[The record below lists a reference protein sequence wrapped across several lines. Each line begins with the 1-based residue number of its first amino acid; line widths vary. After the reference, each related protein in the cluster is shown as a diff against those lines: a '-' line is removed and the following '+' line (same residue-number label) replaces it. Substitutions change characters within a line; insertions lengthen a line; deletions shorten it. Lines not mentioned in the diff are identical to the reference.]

1 MPYAFIIA
9 WLLPLAGFV
18 TLVFRGRQIGEPRS
32 GYLAS
37 GLMLTAA
44 AISLVCS
51 VRWITGHP
59 DSVNAS
65 VRWLTIGNQVV
76 NFGVHIDSL
85 TIVMFT
91 MVSVVAS
98 CIFIYSIGYMHGDPR
113 FPRFFTYL
121 CLFGFSMLG
130 LVLADSLIG
139 LFVFWELVGLCSYFL
154 IGFWFEKTSASNAA
168 KKAFIVNRVGD
179 FLFLIGIATMLS
191 VTGRVTLVD
200 VFDQVRQGAFAGHGT
215 LLTFAGICLFFGA
228 VGKSAQFPL
237 HVWLPDAM
245 EGPTPVSALI
255 HAATMVA
262 AGVYLIG
269 RVFPVLT
276 PSALLFVAYIG
287 GITLMGS
294 ALIAIVLTDI
304 KRVLAYSTI
313 SQLGYM
319 ILALGVGG
327 WVAGLFHL
335 ITHACF
341 KALLFLGSGSVIH
354 GCHGEQDIRKMGR
367 LHGKMPYTSL
377 TFLVAT
383 LAISG
388 VPLFSGFYSKDA
400 ILASALG
407 FAWGHR
413 VHWALF
419 ALPAIAAAITAFYM
433 LRLYLLTFW
442 TTARDE
448 HIHEHAHESPRVMWV
463 PLAVLAVLSICVG
476 WFGRAPERHALG
488 EGRYEYE
495 GGRGLMG
502 LIAEAQPTWAVS
514 WQMQEAEIAPDLIG
528 GRASSHESG
537 TAVPA
542 GSTTGILPVAVQGQD
557 APDTHGRD
565 AHATS
570 AHGEHGFHTAATVIA
585 TMAMLLG
592 VILAWLTY
600 CKGLISPAKAAQT
613 LAPVHKLLLNK
624 FYFDE
629 LYRATFVAG
638 VLQLAAF
645 GKWFDRV
652 ILDGLADGSARWVA
666 RTAFFSG
673 LTLDNRG
680 VDGLVNGVARTALA
694 GGNLARKGQTGRV
707 RNYILGLA
715 TAGACVVVVFVWIW

>member
-1 MPYAFIIA
+1 MMPYAFIIA
-9 WLLPLAGFV
+9 WLLPLVGFV
-18 TLVFRGRQIGEPRS
+18 VLVFRGRRIGEPRS
-32 GYLAS
+32 GYLAA

-44 AISLVCS
+44 AISLVCATLW
-51 VRWITGHP
+51 VIGHP
-59 DSVNAS
+59 DSLNVS
-65 VRWLTIGNQVV
+65 VPWLRLGSQWI

-91 MVSVVAS
+91 MVTVVAS
-98 CIFIYSIGYMHGDPR
+98 AIFVYSIGYMHGDPR

-121 CLFGFSMLG
+121 SLFGFSMLG

-179 FLFLIGIATMLS
+179 CLFLIGIAAMLGT
-191 VTGRVTLVD
+191 TGVVSLEG
-200 VFDQVRQGAFAGHGT
+200 VFSQVRQGAFAGHGP

-262 AGVYLIG
+262 AGVYLVG
-269 RVFPVLT
+269 RIFPLLT
-276 PSALLFVAYIG
+276 PTALLFVAYIG
-287 GITLMGS
+287 AITLIGS
-294 ALIAIVLTDI
+294 ALIAIVMTDI

-327 WVAGLFHL
+327 WAAGLFHL

-367 LHGKMPYTSL
+367 LHRKMPITSL
-377 TFLVAT
+377 TFLVGT
-383 LAISG
+383 LAIAG
-388 VPLFSGFYSKDA
+388 VPLLSGFYSKDA
-400 ILASALG
+400 ILASVLG
-407 FAWGHR
+407 FSWTHR
-413 VHWALF
+413 AHSILF
-419 ALPAIAAAITAFYM
+419 ILPALAAALTAFYM
-433 LRLYLLTFW
+433 MRLYLLTFH
-442 TTARDE
+442 TTVRDE
-448 HIHEHAHESPRVMWV
+448 HVHEHAHESPRLMWA
-463 PLAVLAVLSICVG
+463 PLVVLAILSICIG
-476 WFGRAPERHALG
+476 WFGRLPDRSSLG
-488 EGRYEYE
+488 NGQYEYKN
-495 GGRGLMG
+495 GRGLVG
-502 LIAEAQPTWAVS
+502 LIAEAQPRWAIS
-514 WQMQEAEIAPDLIG
+514 WQMQEAGHAPSPETSKAEADAEL
-528 GRASSHESG
+528 AHE
-537 TAVPA
+537 
-542 GSTTGILPVAVQGQD
+542 Q
-557 APDTHGRD
+557 
-565 AHATS
+565 
-570 AHGEHGFHTAATVIA
+570 HGFHRMATIIA
-585 TMAMLLG
+585 TCAMLAG
-592 VILAWLTY
+592 VFMAWLVY
-600 CKGLISPAKAAQT
+600 SRGVISPAKAAQV
-613 LAPVHKLLLNK
+613 LAPVHRLLWNK

-638 VLQLAAF
+638 VLLLASF

-652 ILDGLADGSARWVA
+652 ILDGLADGSARWMA
-666 RTAFFSG
+666 RLAFFSG

-680 VDGLVNGVARTALA
+680 VDGLVNGAARLALA

-707 RNYILGLA
+707 RNYILALTTG
-715 TAGACVVVVFVWIW
+715 GALVVVVFIWIW

>member
-1 MPYAFIIA
+1 MMPYAFIVA

-18 TLVFRGRQIGEPRS
+18 ALVFRGRRIGEPRS
-32 GYLAS
+32 GYLAA

-44 AISLVCS
+44 AISLVCAT
-51 VRWITGHP
+51 RWVIGHP
-59 DSVNAS
+59 AS
-65 VRWLTIGNQVV
+65 MDVSTPWLRLGSQTI

-91 MVSVVAS
+91 MVTVVAS

-121 CLFGFSMLG
+121 SLFGFSMLG
-130 LVLADSLIG
+130 LILADSLIG
-139 LFVFWELVGLCSYFL
+139 LFIFWELVGLCSYFL

-179 FLFLIGIATMLS
+179 CLFLIGIATILGA
-191 VTGRVTLVD
+191 TGVVSLD
-200 VFDQVRQGAFAGHGT
+200 AVFNQVRQGAFAGHGG

-262 AGVYLIG
+262 AGVYLVG
-269 RVFPVLT
+269 RIFPLLT
-276 PSALLFVAYIG
+276 PTALLFVAYIG
-287 GITLMGS
+287 AITLIGS
-294 ALIAIVLTDI
+294 ALIAIVMTDI

-367 LHGKMPYTSL
+367 LHSKMPITSV
-377 TFLVAT
+377 TFLIAT
-383 LAISG
+383 LAIAG

-407 FAWGHR
+407 FSWTHR
-413 VHWALF
+413 VHGLLF
-419 ALPAIAAAITAFYM
+419 ILPAVAAAITAFYM
-433 LRLYLLTFW
+433 MRLYLLTFW
-442 TTARDE
+442 TKARNE
-448 HIHEHAHESPRVMWV
+448 HVHQHAHESPKVMWV
-463 PLAVLAVLSICVG
+463 PLAVLAVLTICIG
-476 WFGRAPERHALG
+476 WFGRAPERAPLG
-488 EGRYEYE
+488 EGQYEYKN
-495 GGRGLMG
+495 GRGLVG
-502 LIAEAQPTWAVS
+502 LIADAQPRWAVS
-514 WQMQEAEIAPDLIG
+514 WQMQEAGHAPADEVSKAQAEAEL
-528 GRASSHESG
+528 AHEE
-537 TAVPA
+537 
-542 GSTTGILPVAVQGQD
+542 
-557 APDTHGRD
+557 
-565 AHATS
+565 HA
-570 AHGEHGFHTAATVIA
+570 FHRMATIIA
-585 TMAMLLG
+585 TCAMLAG
-592 VILAWLTY
+592 VFMAWLVY
-600 CKGLISPAKAAQT
+600 SRRVISPAKAAQV
-613 LAPVHKLLLNK
+613 LAPVHKLLWNK

-629 LYRATFVAG
+629 LYRAVFVGG
-638 VLQLAAF
+638 VLLLASF

-652 ILDGLADGSARWVA
+652 ILDGLADSSARWMA
-666 RTAFFSG
+666 RLAFFCG

-680 VDGLVNGVARTALA
+680 VDGLVNGTARLALV

-707 RNYILGLA
+707 RNYILALTTG
-715 TAGACVVVVFVWIW
+715 GAVVVLVFVWIW

>member
-1 MPYAFIIA
+1 MLPYAFIVA

-18 TLVFRGRQIGEPRS
+18 LLVFWGRRIGEPRS
-32 GYLAS
+32 GHIAA
-37 GLMLTAA
+37 GLMITAA
-44 AISLVCS
+44 AISLVCAIGW
-51 VRWITGHP
+51 VMGHP
-59 DSVNAS
+59 AS
-65 VRWLTIGNQVV
+65 VGVSTPWLRIGTQAV

-85 TIVMFT
+85 TVVMFT
-91 MVSVVAS
+91 MVTVVAS

-121 CLFGFSMLG
+121 SLFGFSMLG
-130 LVLADSLIG
+130 LVLSDSLIG
-139 LFVFWELVGLCSYFL
+139 LFIFWELVGLCSYFL
-154 IGFWFEKTSASNAA
+154 IGFWFEKPSASNAA

-179 FLFLIGIATMLS
+179 FLFLIGIATMLAT
-191 VTGRVTLVD
+191 TGAVTLEG
-200 VFDQVRQGAFAGHGT
+200 VFSQVRQGAFNGHEA

-262 AGVYLIG
+262 AGVYLVG
-269 RVFPVLT
+269 RIFPILT
-276 PSALLFVAYIG
+276 PTALLFVAYIG
-287 GITLMGS
+287 GITLIGS
-294 ALIAIVLTDI
+294 ALIAIVMTDI

-367 LHGKMPYTSL
+367 LHGKMPVTSI

-383 LAISG
+383 LAIAG
-388 VPLFSGFYSKDA
+388 APWLSGFYSKDA

-407 FAWGHR
+407 FAWSHR
-413 VHWALF
+413 IHGLLF
-419 ALPAIAAAITAFYM
+419 ILPAVAAAITAFYM

-442 TTARDE
+442 TKARDE
-448 HIHEHAHESPRVMWV
+448 HVHEHAHESPKVMWV
-463 PLAVLAVLSICVG
+463 PLAVLAVLTICIG
-476 WFGRAPERHALG
+476 WLGRMPERHSLG

-495 GGRGLMG
+495 GGRGLVG
-502 LIAEAQPTWAVS
+502 LIAEAQPQWAVS
-514 WQMQEAEIAPDLIG
+514 WQMQEAGHVSTPGVSREEADAEEA
-528 GRASSHESG
+528 RA
-537 TAVPA
+537 
-542 GSTTGILPVAVQGQD
+542 
-557 APDTHGRD
+557 
-565 AHATS
+565 
-570 AHGEHGFHTAATVIA
+570 EHGFHLMAMGIA
-585 TMAMLLG
+585 TCAMLAG
-592 VILAWLTY
+592 VFMAWLVY
-600 CKGLISPAKAAQT
+600 IRERISAARAAQV
-613 LAPVHKLLLNK
+613 LAPLHKLLLNK

-629 LYRATFVAG
+629 LYRATFVEG
-638 VLQLAAF
+638 VLKLAAF
-645 GKWFDRV
+645 GKWFDKT

-680 VDGLVNGVARTALA
+680 VDGLVNGVAHAALA
-694 GGNLARKGQTGRV
+694 GGNVARMGQTGRV
-707 RNYILGLA
+707 RNYLLALTTGGALAVVILM
-715 TAGACVVVVFVWIW
+715 WIW

>member
-18 TLVFRGRQIGEPRS
+18 TLVFRGRRIGEPRS
-32 GYLAS
+32 GYLAA
-37 GLMLTAA
+37 GLMVTAA
-44 AISLVCS
+44 VISLVCAI
-51 VRWITGHP
+51 RWVVGHP
-59 DSVNAS
+59 DSLNVSAP
-65 VRWLTIGNQVV
+65 WLTIGTQVV

-91 MVSVVAS
+91 MVTVVAS
-98 CIFIYSIGYMHGDPR
+98 SIFIYSIGYMQGDPR
-113 FPRFFTYL
+113 FPRFFTYM

-191 VTGRVTLVD
+191 MTGQVTLEG
-200 VFDQVRQGAFAGHGT
+200 VFNQVRQGAFAGHGT

-262 AGVYLIG
+262 AGVYLVG
-269 RVFPVLT
+269 RIFPVLT

-287 GITLMGS
+287 GITLIGS
-294 ALIAIVLTDI
+294 ALIAIVMTDI

-367 LHGKMPYTSL
+367 LHHKMPYTSI
-377 TFLVAT
+377 TFLVGT
-383 LAISG
+383 LAIAG
-388 VPLFSGFYSKDA
+388 VPLLSGFYSKDA

-407 FAWGHR
+407 FAWTHR
-413 VHWALF
+413 VHWVLF

-433 LRLYLLTFW
+433 LRLYLLTFR

-463 PLAVLAVLSICVG
+463 PLAVLAALSICVG
-476 WFGRAPERHALG
+476 WFGRMPERHSLG

-495 GGRGLMG
+495 GGRGLVG
-502 LIAEAQPTWAVS
+502 LIADAQPTWAVS
-514 WQMQEAEIAPDLIG
+514 WQMQEAGP
-528 GRASSHESG
+528 ASSHDALKAGGNATES
-537 TAVPA
+537 
-542 GSTTGILPVAVQGQD
+542 
-557 APDTHGRD
+557 
-565 AHATS
+565 AHA
-570 AHGEHGFHTAATVIA
+570 EHGFHTAATIIA
-585 TMAMLLG
+585 TSAMLLG
-592 VILAWLTY
+592 VVLAWLVY
-600 CKGLISPAKAAQT
+600 GIGLISPARAAQV

-652 ILDGLADGSARWVA
+652 VLDGLADGSARWVA
-666 RTAFFSG
+666 RTAIFSG

-680 VDGLVNGVARTALA
+680 VDGLVNGVAEAALA

-707 RNYILGLA
+707 RNYILGL
-715 TAGACVVVVFVWIW
+715 TTVGALVVVVFIWIW

>member
-1 MPYAFIIA
+1 MMPYAFIIA

-18 TLVFRGRQIGEPRS
+18 TLVFRGRRIGEPRS
-32 GYLAS
+32 GCLAA
-37 GLMLTAA
+37 GLMVAAA
-44 AISLVCS
+44 AISLVCA
-51 VRWITGHP
+51 VRWIAGNP
-59 DSVNAS
+59 GSLNVSVP
-65 VRWLTIGNQVV
+65 WLVIGSQVV
-76 NFGVHIDSL
+76 NFGVRIDSL
-85 TIVMFT
+85 TVVMFT
-91 MVSVVAS
+91 MVAVVAGS
-98 CIFIYSIGYMHGDPR
+98 IFIYSIGYMHGDPR

-121 CLFGFSMLG
+121 CLFAFSMLG

-154 IGFWFEKTSASNAA
+154 IGFWYEKTSASNAA

-179 FLFLIGIATMLS
+179 FLFLIGIAAILGM
-191 VTGRVTLVD
+191 TGTATLEG
-200 VFDQVRQGAFAGHGT
+200 VFNQVRQGAFAGHGS
-215 LLTFAGICLFFGA
+215 LLTFTGICLFFGA

-262 AGVYLIG
+262 AGVYLVG
-269 RVFPVLT
+269 RIFPILT

-287 GITLMGS
+287 GITLIGS

-327 WVAGLFHL
+327 WAAGLFHL
-335 ITHACF
+335 MTHACF

-367 LHGKMPYTSL
+367 LHHKMPYTSI
-377 TFLVAT
+377 TFLVGT
-383 LAISG
+383 LAIAG
-388 VPLFSGFYSKDA
+388 VPLLSGFYSKDA

-407 FAWGHR
+407 FAWTHK
-413 VHWALF
+413 VHWVLF
-419 ALPAIAAAITAFYM
+419 ALPAAAAAITAFYM
-433 LRLYLLTFW
+433 LRLYLLTFR

-448 HIHEHAHESPRVMWV
+448 HVHEHAHESPKVMWV

-476 WFGRAPERHALG
+476 WFGRMPDRHSLG
-488 EGRYEYE
+488 DGRYEYE
-495 GGRGLMG
+495 GGRGLVG
-502 LIAEAQPTWAVS
+502 LIAEAQPRWAVS
-514 WQMQEAEIAPDLIG
+514 WQMQEAG
-528 GRASSHESG
+528 ASSLRPPASSLAHE
-537 TAVPA
+537 
-542 GSTTGILPVAVQGQD
+542 
-557 APDTHGRD
+557 
-565 AHATS
+565 
-570 AHGEHGFHTAATVIA
+570 EHGFHTAATIIA
-585 TMAMLLG
+585 TAAMLLG

-600 CKGLISPAKAAQT
+600 SKGLISPARAAQV

-652 ILDGLADGSARWVA
+652 VLDGLADGSARWVA
-666 RTAFFSG
+666 RTALFSG
-673 LTLDNRG
+673 LILDNRG
-680 VDGLVNGVARTALA
+680 VDGLVNGVAQAALA
-694 GGNLARKGQTGRV
+694 GGNLVRKGQTGRV
-707 RNYILGLA
+707 RNYILGLT
-715 TAGACVVVVFVWIW
+715 TAGAFAVVVFIWIW

>member
-1 MPYAFIIA
+1 MPYAFVIA

-18 TLVFRGRQIGEPRS
+18 VLVFRGRRIGEPRS
-32 GYLAS
+32 GYLAA
-37 GLMLTAA
+37 GLMVTAA
-44 AISLVCS
+44 AISLVCAI
-51 VRWITGHP
+51 RWVVGHP
-59 DSVNAS
+59 DSMGVSAPW
-65 VRWLTIGNQVV
+65 VRIGSQVV

-85 TIVMFT
+85 TVVMFT
-91 MVSVVAS
+91 MVTIVAS

-113 FPRFFTYL
+113 FPRFFTYMS
-121 CLFGFSMLG
+121 LFAFSMLG

-262 AGVYLIG
+262 AGVYLVG
-269 RVFPVLT
+269 RIFPVLT

-287 GITLMGS
+287 GITLIGS

-367 LHGKMPYTSL
+367 LHGKMPYTSI
-377 TFLVAT
+377 TFLVGT
-383 LAISG
+383 LAIAG
-388 VPLFSGFYSKDA
+388 VPLLSGFYSKDA

-407 FAWGHR
+407 FAWSHKI
-413 VHWALF
+413 HWVLF
-419 ALPAIAAAITAFYM
+419 ALPALAAAITAFYM

-476 WFGRAPERHALG
+476 WFGRMPERHSLG

-495 GGRGLMG
+495 GGRGLVG
-502 LIAEAQPTWAVS
+502 LIAEAQPKWAVS
-514 WQMQEAEIAPDLIG
+514 WQMQEA
-528 GRASSHESG
+528 GRASSHDTLKASGDARPTEEES
-537 TAVPA
+537 
-542 GSTTGILPVAVQGQD
+542 
-557 APDTHGRD
+557 
-565 AHATS
+565 AHA
-570 AHGEHGFHTAATVIA
+570 EHGFHTAATGIA
-585 TMAMLLG
+585 TTAMLLG
-592 VILAWLTY
+592 VILSWLTY
-600 CKGLISPAKAAQT
+600 SKGLISPVRAAQV

-652 ILDGLADGSARWVA
+652 VLDGLADGSARWVA

-680 VDGLVNGVARTALA
+680 VDGLVNGVAQAALV
-694 GGNLARKGQTGRV
+694 GGNFARKGQTGRV
-707 RNYILGLA
+707 RNYILGLT
-715 TAGACVVVVFVWIW
+715 TAGAVVVVVFVLIW

>member
-1 MPYAFIIA
+1 MQYAFIIA

-18 TLVFRGRQIGEPRS
+18 TLVFRGRRIGEPRS
-32 GYLAS
+32 GYLAA

-51 VRWITGHP
+51 IRWVVEHP
-59 DSVNAS
+59 DSLNVS
-65 VRWLTIGNQVV
+65 VPWLTIGTQVV

-91 MVSVVAS
+91 MVTVVSS

-121 CLFGFSMLG
+121 SLFAFSMLG

-191 VTGRVTLVD
+191 MTGTATLEG
-200 VFDQVRQGAFAGHGT
+200 VFNQVRQGAFAGHGT

-262 AGVYLIG
+262 AGVYLVG
-269 RVFPVLT
+269 RIFPILT

-287 GITLMGS
+287 GITLIGS

-354 GCHGEQDIRKMGR
+354 GCHGEQDIRRMGR
-367 LHGKMPYTSL
+367 LHSKMPYTSI
-377 TFLVAT
+377 TFLVGT
-383 LAISG
+383 LAIAG
-388 VPLFSGFYSKDA
+388 VPLLSGFYSKDA

-407 FAWGHR
+407 FAWTHK
-413 VHWALF
+413 VHWVLF
-419 ALPAIAAAITAFYM
+419 ALPAVAAAITAFYM
-433 LRLYLLTFW
+433 LRLYLLTFR

-476 WFGRAPERHALG
+476 WFGRTPERHSLG
-488 EGRYEYE
+488 EGQYAYE
-495 GGRGLMG
+495 GGRGLIG
-502 LIAEAQPTWAVS
+502 LIAEAQPKWAVS
-514 WQMQEAEIAPDLIG
+514 WQMQEQAG
-528 GRASSHESG
+528 HVSSHGVVEARGAARPTEES
-537 TAVPA
+537 
-542 GSTTGILPVAVQGQD
+542 
-557 APDTHGRD
+557 
-565 AHATS
+565 AHA
-570 AHGEHGFHTAATVIA
+570 EHGFHTAATIIA
-585 TMAMLLG
+585 TAAMLLG
-592 VILAWLTY
+592 VVLAWLTY
-600 CKGLISPAKAAQT
+600 GVGLISPAKAAQT

-629 LYRATFVAG
+629 LYRATFVAA

-652 ILDGLADGSARWVA
+652 VLDGLADGSARWVA

-680 VDGLVNGVARTALA
+680 VDGLVNGVASAALV

-707 RNYILGLA
+707 RNYILGLT

>member
-18 TLVFRGRQIGEPRS
+18 MLVFRGRRIGEPRS
-32 GYLAS
+32 GYLAA

-44 AISLVCS
+44 AISLGCAI
-51 VRWITGHP
+51 RWVMDGP
-59 DSVNAS
+59 ESLNVSAP
-65 VRWLTIGNQVV
+65 WLRIGTQVV

-91 MVSVVAS
+91 MVTIVAS

-121 CLFGFSMLG
+121 SLFAFSMLG
-130 LVLADSLIG
+130 LVLSDSLIG

-191 VTGRVTLVD
+191 MTGTVTLEG
-200 VFDQVRQGAFAGHGT
+200 VFNQVRQGAFAGHET

-262 AGVYLIG
+262 AGVYLVG
-269 RVFPVLT
+269 RVFPILT
-276 PSALLFVAYIG
+276 PHALLFVAYIG
-287 GITLMGS
+287 GITLIGS
-294 ALIAIVLTDI
+294 ALIAIVMTDI

-367 LHGKMPYTSL
+367 LHGKMPYTSI
-377 TFLVAT
+377 TFLVGT
-383 LAISG
+383 LAIAG
-388 VPLFSGFYSKDA
+388 VPLLSGFYSKDA

-407 FAWGHR
+407 FAWTHR
-413 VHWALF
+413 VHWVLF
-419 ALPAIAAAITAFYM
+419 ALPTAAAAITAFYM

-442 TTARDE
+442 TAPRDE
-448 HIHEHAHESPRVMWV
+448 HIHHHAHESPRVMWV
-463 PLAVLAVLSICVG
+463 PLAVLAVLSICIG

-495 GGRGLMG
+495 GGRGLIG

-514 WQMQEAEIAPDLIG
+514 WQMQEA
-528 GRASSHESG
+528 GRASWRGHLALAPNGMAEMAALDKGETPSPRTASGDARPTESAHES
-537 TAVPA
+537 ARA
-542 GSTTGILPVAVQGQD
+542 
-557 APDTHGRD
+557 
-565 AHATS
+565 
-570 AHGEHGFHTAATVIA
+570 EHGFHTAATIIA
-585 TMAMLLG
+585 TAAMLLG
-592 VILAWLTY
+592 VVLAWLTY
-600 CKGLISPAKAAQT
+600 SVGLISPAKAAQT

-629 LYRATFVAG
+629 LYRATFVAA

-645 GKWFDRV
+645 GKWFDRAV
-652 ILDGLADGSARWVA
+652 LDGLADGSARWVA

-680 VDGLVNGVARTALA
+680 VDGLVNGVAGAALV

-707 RNYILGLA
+707 RNYILGLT
-715 TAGACVVVVFVWIW
+715 TAGACVVVVFIWIW

>member
-1 MPYAFIIA
+1 MIPYAFIIA
-9 WLLPLAGFV
+9 WLLPLVGFV
-18 TLVFRGRQIGEPRS
+18 VLVFRGRRIGEPRS
-32 GYLAS
+32 GYFAA

-44 AISLVCS
+44 AISLVCAT
-51 VRWITGHP
+51 RWVIGHP
-59 DSVNAS
+59 AGMDVSAP
-65 VRWLTIGNQVV
+65 WLRLGSQAI

-91 MVSVVAS
+91 MVTVVAS

-121 CLFGFSMLG
+121 SLFGFSMLG
-130 LVLADSLIG
+130 LILADSLIG

-179 FLFLIGIATMLS
+179 CLFLIGIATMLGA
-191 VTGRVTLVD
+191 TGVVSLD
-200 VFDQVRQGAFAGHGT
+200 AVFSQVRQGAFAGHGA

-262 AGVYLIG
+262 AGVYLVG
-269 RVFPVLT
+269 RIFPLLT
-276 PSALLFVAYIG
+276 PTALLFVAYIG
-287 GITLMGS
+287 AITLTGS
-294 ALIAIVLTDI
+294 ALIAIVMTDI

-367 LHGKMPYTSL
+367 LHHKMPITSI
-377 TFLVAT
+377 TFLIAT

-388 VPLFSGFYSKDA
+388 VPLLSGFYSKDA

-407 FAWGHR
+407 FSWTHPI
-413 VHWALF
+413 HWALF
-419 ALPAIAAAITAFYM
+419 ILPALAAAVTAFYM
-433 LRLYLLTFW
+433 MRLYLLTFH
-442 TTARDE
+442 TTVKDG
-448 HIHEHAHESPRVMWV
+448 HVHEHAHESPRVMWA
-463 PLAVLAVLSICVG
+463 PLVVLATLSICIG
-476 WFGRAPERHALG
+476 WFGRLPERDALG
-488 EGRYEYE
+488 NGQYEYQN
-495 GGRGLMG
+495 GRGLVG
-502 LIAEAQPTWAVS
+502 LIADAQPRWAIS
-514 WQMQEAEIAPDLIG
+514 WQMQEAGQVPSHA
-528 GRASSHESG
+528 ASNAEAEAELAHE
-537 TAVPA
+537 
-542 GSTTGILPVAVQGQD
+542 
-557 APDTHGRD
+557 
-565 AHATS
+565 
-570 AHGEHGFHTAATVIA
+570 EHGFHTMATIIA
-585 TMAMLLG
+585 TCAMLAG
-592 VILAWLTY
+592 VFMAWLVY
-600 CKGLISPAKAAQT
+600 SRGAISAAKAAQV
-613 LAPVHKLLLNK
+613 LAPVHKLLWNK

-638 VLQLAAF
+638 VLLLASF

-652 ILDGLADGSARWVA
+652 ILDGLADGSARWMA
-666 RTAFFSG
+666 RLAFFSG

-680 VDGLVNGVARTALA
+680 VDGLVNGAARLALI

-707 RNYILGLA
+707 RNYILALTTG
-715 TAGACVVVVFVWIW
+715 GAVVVLVFLWIL

>member
-18 TLVFRGRQIGEPRS
+18 VLVFRGRRIGEPRS
-32 GYLAS
+32 GYVAA

-44 AISLVCS
+44 AISLVCAI
-51 VRWITGHP
+51 RWVVGHP
-59 DSVNAS
+59 DSLNVSAP
-65 VRWLTIGNQVV
+65 WLIIGTQVV
-76 NFGVHIDSL
+76 NFGVRIDSL

-91 MVSVVAS
+91 MVTVVAS
-98 CIFIYSIGYMHGDPR
+98 SIFVYSIGYMHGDPR

-121 CLFGFSMLG
+121 CLFAFSMLG
-130 LVLADSLIG
+130 LVLSDSLIG

-191 VTGRVTLVD
+191 MTGTVTLEG
-200 VFDQVRQGAFAGHGT
+200 VFSQVRQGAFAGHGT

-262 AGVYLIG
+262 AGVYLVG
-269 RVFPVLT
+269 RIFPVLT
-276 PSALLFVAYIG
+276 PTALLFVAYIG
-287 GITLMGS
+287 GITLIGS
-294 ALIAIVLTDI
+294 ALIAIVMTDI

-367 LHGKMPYTSL
+367 LHGKMPYTSI
-377 TFLVAT
+377 TFLVGT
-383 LAISG
+383 LAIAG
-388 VPLFSGFYSKDA
+388 VPLLSGFYSKDA

-407 FAWGHR
+407 FAWTHP
-413 VHWALF
+413 VHWVLF
-419 ALPAIAAAITAFYM
+419 ALPAAAAAITAFYM
-433 LRLYLLTFW
+433 LRLYLLTFR

-448 HIHEHAHESPRVMWV
+448 HIHQHAHESPQVMWV
-463 PLAVLAVLSICVG
+463 PLAVLAALSICIG
-476 WFGRAPERHALG
+476 WFGRMPERHSLG

-495 GGRGLMG
+495 GGRGLVG
-502 LIAEAQPTWAVS
+502 LIAEAQPKWAVS
-514 WQMQEAEIAPDLIG
+514 WQMQEMAA
-528 GRASSHESG
+528 GRASSHDTLKASGDARPTES
-537 TAVPA
+537 
-542 GSTTGILPVAVQGQD
+542 
-557 APDTHGRD
+557 
-565 AHATS
+565 AHA
-570 AHGEHGFHTAATVIA
+570 EHGFHTAATIIA
-585 TMAMLLG
+585 TAAMRLG

-600 CKGLISPAKAAQT
+600 GVGLISPAKAAHV

-629 LYRATFVAG
+629 LYRVTVVAA

-652 ILDGLADGSARWVA
+652 VLDGLADGSARWVA

-680 VDGLVNGVARTALA
+680 VDGLVNGVAHAALA

-707 RNYILGLA
+707 RNYILGLT
-715 TAGACVVVVFVWIW
+715 TAGALVVVVFVWIW

>member
-1 MPYAFIIA
+1 MMPYAFIIA

-18 TLVFRGRQIGEPRS
+18 VLVFRGRRIGEPRS
-32 GYLAS
+32 GYLAA

-44 AISLVCS
+44 AISLVCAI
-51 VRWITGHP
+51 RWVIGHP
-59 DSVNAS
+59 AS
-65 VRWLTIGNQVV
+65 MDVSAPWLRLGSQAI

-91 MVSVVAS
+91 MVTVVAS

-121 CLFGFSMLG
+121 SLFGFSMLG
-130 LVLADSLIG
+130 LILADSLIG
-139 LFVFWELVGLCSYFL
+139 LFIFWELVGLCSYFL

-179 FLFLIGIATMLS
+179 CLFLIGIATMLGA
-191 VTGRVTLVD
+191 TGVVSLEG
-200 VFDQVRQGAFAGHGT
+200 VFNQVRQGAFAGHGA

-262 AGVYLIG
+262 AGVYLVG
-269 RVFPVLT
+269 RIFPLLT
-276 PSALLFVAYIG
+276 PTALLFVAYIG
-287 GITLMGS
+287 AVTLTGS
-294 ALIAIVLTDI
+294 ALIAIVMTDI

-367 LHGKMPYTSL
+367 LHHKMPITSI
-377 TFLVAT
+377 TFLIAT
-383 LAISG
+383 LAIAG
-388 VPLFSGFYSKDA
+388 VPLLSGFYSKDA

-407 FAWGHR
+407 FSWTHP
-413 VHWALF
+413 VHWLLF
-419 ALPAIAAAITAFYM
+419 VLPALAAAVTAFYM
-433 LRLYLLTFW
+433 MRLYLLTFH
-442 TTARDE
+442 TTAKDE
-448 HIHEHAHESPRVMWV
+448 HVHEHAHESPRVMWA
-463 PLAVLAVLSICVG
+463 PLVVLATLSVCIG
-476 WFGRAPERHALG
+476 WFGRAPERTPLG
-488 EGRYEYE
+488 NGQYEYKN
-495 GGRGLMG
+495 GRGLVG
-502 LIAEAQPTWAVS
+502 LIADAQPRWAVS
-514 WQMQEAEIAPDLIG
+514 WQMQEA
-528 GRASSHESG
+528 
-537 TAVPA
+537 
-542 GSTTGILPVAVQGQD
+542 GQ
-557 APDTHGRD
+557 
-565 AHATS
+565 TS
-570 AHGEHGFHTAATVIA
+570 AHEISKAAAEAESAHEEHGFHTMATVIA
-585 TMAMLLG
+585 TCAMLAG
-592 VILAWLTY
+592 VLMAWLVY
-600 CKGLISPAKAAQT
+600 SRGVISPAKAAQV
-613 LAPVHKLLLNK
+613 LAPVHKLLWNK

-629 LYRATFVAG
+629 IYRATFVAG
-638 VLQLAAF
+638 VLLLASF

-652 ILDGLADGSARWVA
+652 ILDGLADGSARWMA
-666 RTAFFSG
+666 RLAFFSG

-680 VDGLVNGVARTALA
+680 VDGLVNGAAQLALV

-707 RNYILGLA
+707 RNYILALTTG
-715 TAGACVVVVFVWIW
+715 GAVIVLVFVWIW

>member
-1 MPYAFIIA
+1 MMPYAFIIA

-18 TLVFRGRQIGEPRS
+18 TLVFRGRRIGEPRS
-32 GYLAS
+32 GYLAA
-37 GLMLTAA
+37 GLMVTAA
-44 AISLVCS
+44 AISMVCAI
-51 VRWITGHP
+51 RWVVGHP
-59 DSVNAS
+59 DSLNVSAS
-65 VRWLTIGNQVV
+65 WLVIGSQVV

-85 TIVMFT
+85 TVVMFT
-91 MVSVVAS
+91 MVTIVAS

-113 FPRFFTYL
+113 FPRFFTYM
-121 CLFGFSMLG
+121 CLFAFSMLG
-130 LVLADSLIG
+130 LVLSDSLIG

-168 KKAFIVNRVGD
+168 MKAFIVNRVGD

-191 VTGRVTLVD
+191 MTGSVTLEG
-200 VFDQVRQGAFAGHGT
+200 VFNQVRQGAFAGHGA

-228 VGKSAQFPL
+228 IGKSAQFPL

-262 AGVYLIG
+262 AGVYLVG
-269 RVFPVLT
+269 RIFPILT
-276 PSALLFVAYIG
+276 PGALLFVAYIG
-287 GITLMGS
+287 GITLIGS
-294 ALIAIVLTDI
+294 ALIAIVMTDI

-354 GCHGEQDIRKMGR
+354 GCHGEQDIRKMGQ
-367 LHGKMPYTSL
+367 LHAKMPYTSL
-377 TFLVAT
+377 TFLVGT
-383 LAISG
+383 LAIAG
-388 VPLFSGFYSKDA
+388 VPLLSGFYSKDA

-413 VHWALF
+413 AHWVLF
-419 ALPAIAAAITAFYM
+419 ALPTAAAAITAFYM
-433 LRLYLLTFW
+433 LRLYLLTFR
-442 TTARDE
+442 TTARDA
-448 HIHEHAHESPRVMWV
+448 HIHEHAHESPKVMWV
-463 PLAVLAVLSICVG
+463 PLAVLAVLSICIG
-476 WFGRAPERHALG
+476 WLGKMPERHSLG
-488 EGRYEYE
+488 EGEYKYE
-495 GGRGLMG
+495 GGRGLVG

-514 WQMQEAEIAPDLIG
+514 WRMQEAG
-528 GRASSHESG
+528 HASSHES
-537 TAVPA
+537 
-542 GSTTGILPVAVQGQD
+542 VAKES
-557 APDTHGRD
+557 
-565 AHATS
+565 AHA
-570 AHGEHGFHTAATVIA
+570 EHGFHTAATIIA
-585 TMAMLLG
+585 TAAMLLG

-600 CKGLISPAKAAQT
+600 VKGLISPARAAQV

-652 ILDGLADGSARWVA
+652 IVDGLADGSARWVA
-666 RTAFFSG
+666 KTAFFSG
-673 LTLDNRG
+673 LILDNRG
-680 VDGLVNGVARTALA
+680 VDGLVNGVAQAALV
-694 GGNLARKGQTGRV
+694 GGNIVRRGQTGRV
-707 RNYILGLA
+707 RNYLLGLT
-715 TAGACVVVVFVWIW
+715 TAGAVAVVVFIWIW

>member
-1 MPYAFIIA
+1 MLPYAFIIA
-9 WLLPLAGFV
+9 WLLPLVGFAV
-18 TLVFRGRQIGEPRS
+18 LVFRGRRIGEPRS
-32 GYLAS
+32 GYLAA

-44 AISLVCS
+44 TISLVCAI
-51 VRWITGHP
+51 RWVSGHP
-59 DSVNAS
+59 DSMNVS
-65 VRWLTIGNQVV
+65 TPWLRLGAQWI

-91 MVSVVAS
+91 MVTVVAS
-98 CIFIYSIGYMHGDPR
+98 AIFVYSIGYMHGDPR

-121 CLFGFSMLG
+121 SLFGFSMLG

-139 LFVFWELVGLCSYFL
+139 LFIFWELVGLCSYFL

-179 FLFLIGIATMLS
+179 CLFLIGIATMLGT
-191 VTGRVTLVD
+191 TGVVSLEG
-200 VFDQVRQGAFAGHGT
+200 VFSQVRQGAFAGHGA

-262 AGVYLIG
+262 AGVYLVG
-269 RVFPVLT
+269 RIFPLLT
-276 PSALLFVAYIG
+276 PTALLFVAYIG
-287 GITLMGS
+287 AITLIGS
-294 ALIAIVLTDI
+294 ALIAIVMTDI

-367 LHGKMPYTSL
+367 LHHKMPITSL
-377 TFLVAT
+377 TFLVGT
-383 LAISG
+383 LAIAG
-388 VPLFSGFYSKDA
+388 VPLLSGFYSKDA
-400 ILASALG
+400 ILASVLG
-407 FAWGHR
+407 FSWTHR
-413 VHWALF
+413 AHWILF
-419 ALPAIAAAITAFYM
+419 ILPALAAALTAFYM
-433 LRLYLLTFW
+433 MRLYLLTFH

-448 HIHEHAHESPRVMWV
+448 HVHEHAHESPRMMWA
-463 PLAVLAVLSICVG
+463 PLVVLATLSICIG
-476 WFGRAPERHALG
+476 WFGRLPERSSLG
-488 EGRYEYE
+488 NGQYEYKD
-495 GGRGLMG
+495 GRGLVG
-502 LIAEAQPTWAVS
+502 LIAEAQPRWAIS
-514 WQMQEAEIAPDLIG
+514 WQMQEEGHVSSPGVSKAEADAEL
-528 GRASSHESG
+528 AHEE
-537 TAVPA
+537 
-542 GSTTGILPVAVQGQD
+542 
-557 APDTHGRD
+557 
-565 AHATS
+565 HA
-570 AHGEHGFHTAATVIA
+570 FHTMATIIA
-585 TMAMLLG
+585 TCAMLAG
-592 VILAWLTY
+592 VFMAWLVY
-600 CKGLISPAKAAQT
+600 SRGVISPAKAAQV
-613 LAPVHKLLLNK
+613 LAPVHKLLWNK

-638 VLQLAAF
+638 VLMLASF

-652 ILDGLADGSARWVA
+652 VLDGLADGSARWIA
-666 RTAFFSG
+666 RLAFFSG

-680 VDGLVNGVARTALA
+680 VDGLVNGAARLALA

-707 RNYILGLA
+707 RNYILALTTG
-715 TAGACVVVVFVWIW
+715 GAVVVVVFIWIW

>member
-1 MPYAFIIA
+1 MQYAFIIA

-18 TLVFRGRQIGEPRS
+18 TLVFRGRRIGEPRS
-32 GYLAS
+32 GYLAA

-51 VRWITGHP
+51 IRWIVGHP
-59 DSVNAS
+59 DSLNAS
-65 VRWLTIGNQVV
+65 VRWLTIGTQVV

-91 MVSVVAS
+91 MVTVVAS

-121 CLFGFSMLG
+121 CLFAFSMLG

-191 VTGRVTLVD
+191 MTGQVTLEG
-200 VFDQVRQGAFAGHGT
+200 VFNQVRQGAFAGHGT

-228 VGKSAQFPL
+228 IGKSAQFPL

-262 AGVYLIG
+262 AGVYLVG
-269 RVFPVLT
+269 RIFPILT

-287 GITLMGS
+287 GITLIGS
-294 ALIAIVLTDI
+294 ALIAIVMTDI

-354 GCHGEQDIRKMGR
+354 GCHGEQDIRKMGQ
-367 LHGKMPYTSL
+367 LHGKMPYTSI
-377 TFLVAT
+377 TFLVGT
-383 LAISG
+383 LAIAG
-388 VPLFSGFYSKDA
+388 VPLLSGFYSKDA

-407 FAWGHR
+407 FAWSHR
-413 VHWALF
+413 IHWVLF
-419 ALPAIAAAITAFYM
+419 ALPTVAAAITAFYM
-433 LRLYLLTFW
+433 LRLYLLTFR

-495 GGRGLMG
+495 GGRGLIG

-514 WQMQEAEIAPDLIG
+514 WQMQEA
-528 GRASSHESG
+528 GRASSHDPVEASGAAHSAEES
-537 TAVPA
+537 
-542 GSTTGILPVAVQGQD
+542 
-557 APDTHGRD
+557 
-565 AHATS
+565 AHA
-570 AHGEHGFHTAATVIA
+570 EHGFHTAATIIA
-585 TMAMLLG
+585 TAAMLLG

-600 CKGLISPAKAAQT
+600 SKGLISPAKAAQT

-652 ILDGLADGSARWVA
+652 VLDGLADGSARWVA

-680 VDGLVNGVARTALA
+680 VDGLVNGVAGAALV
-694 GGNLARKGQTGRV
+694 GGNIARKGQTGRV
-707 RNYILGLA
+707 RNYILGLT
-715 TAGACVVVVFVWIW
+715 TAGACVVVVFIWIW